1 MLRLLKTFALVAA
14 AGMAFAPAAKADV
27 ITGLYNTGVDNS
39 GVAVVGSQIDQ
50 HWVLGG
56 GTAYTSSSSG
66 WPIGGPWVADS
77 STSRWITP
85 TTNAANSR
93 DATTNGFY
101 TYSLTFDLA
110 ANDLLSTAWF
120 KGQFAADDLVTL
132 ITLNGNSIYSHSFNP
147 ADPSFASNWT
157 SFAATG
163 GFVDGQNM
171 LSITVENIALP
182 DHGGSPTGLDVQ
194 FTGSFVDSVPE
205 PSTWLMMITGFV
217 ALGALAFSRTA
228 QVLV

>member
-1 MLRLLKTFALVAA
+1 LLQPQGWLLL
-14 AGMAFAPAAKADV
+14 PLP

-56 GTAYTSSSSG
+56 GTAYTSLSSG

-85 TTNAANSR
+85 TTNAANSL

-120 KGQFAADDLVTL
+120 KGQFAADDLV
-132 ITLNGNSIYSHSFNP
+132 SSE
-147 ADPSFASNWT
+147 
-157 SFAATG
+157 
-163 GFVDGQNM
+163 VD
-171 LSITVENIALP
+171 
-182 DHGGSPTGLDVQ
+182 
-194 FTGSFVDSVPE
+194 TGSHEEKVSKQQSRASVLIQSE
-205 PSTWLMMITGFV
+205 PTML
-217 ALGALAFSRTA
+217 
-228 QVLV
+228 